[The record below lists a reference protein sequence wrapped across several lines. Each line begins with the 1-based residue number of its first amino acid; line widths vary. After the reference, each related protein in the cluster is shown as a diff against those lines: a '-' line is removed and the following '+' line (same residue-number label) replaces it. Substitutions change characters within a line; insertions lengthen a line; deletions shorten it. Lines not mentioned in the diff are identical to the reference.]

1 MLCNNL
7 QSNSLCSI
15 LCGAAAESFA
25 KDALAM
31 KKLLSVLS
39 TVLVALTVL
48 LAVLL
53 VGLRLVGFQ
62 LFTVLS
68 GSMVPVYPVGSV
80 IYVKAV
86 DPASLQVGD
95 DITFMASE
103 TVVATHRIIEIL
115 PDEKDPAVLWF
126 RTQGVANDAPDANP
140 VHCNNVIGSP
150 VFSLPLLGYI
160 AVFVQQPPGSYVAV
174 ALAVLLVALVFL
186 PDMLFGDDGQ
196 SKKRRVRRSELSPP
210 KE

>member
-1 MLCNNL
+1 LKAIRIIAK
-7 QSNSLCSI
+7 I
-15 LCGAAAESFA
+15 LSF
-25 KDALAM
+25 LF
-31 KKLLSVLS
+31 LGIIVS
-39 TVLVALTVL
+39 

-53 VGLRLVGFQ
+53 GGVRLVG
-62 LFTVLS
+62 LSPYTVLS
-68 GSMVPVYPVGSV
+68 GSMEPTYPVGSV

-103 TVVATHRIIEIL
+103 TVVATHRIIEVL

-140 VHCNNVIGSP
+140 VHSNNVIGSP

-174 ALAVLLVALVFL
+174 ALAVLLVALAFL